1 MANRSASASIKGY
14 MYQFI
19 HTIKDILDNEDY
31 IVNIIEGIE
40 DLDILNGNEIILV
53 QYKYHELQ
61 NFTNSRVAK
70 PIGLMFNNFI
80 DKKENYKY
88 RLAIFMDDELP
99 EIDISR
105 LKDILALKSA
115 QDYISHENI
124 KYCSDNDEI
133 KKFLRVF
140 EWEKTERYIDV
151 ESKIIK
157 QLVNAFKISKE
168 EAETVYLPNAIKKII
183 DLGIQ
188 NDEENRRIKTSD
200 FKSFLNSKKA
210 VSDISFMSR
219 LHGESQAIKL
229 ILQRMKQDGCK
240 KNNMDIVI
248 SFDDGT
254 RYQLEELII
263 NIAKVY
269 FYRGNKSD
277 YRPVTFIVNES
288 SKVKKKIAEIICNSN
303 ETIIFNDGYEDNY
316 FCKEVFNIKPITT
329 NTPQRG
335 KVNDV
340 NYNFKILSKDTFL
353 DNKEG
358 IKFNNGILITV
369 GKANENIV
377 RKFHR
382 IYHLGNLENCSI
394 MDIIGGCNG

>member
-31 IVNIIEGIE
+31 MVNIIERIE
-40 DLDILNGNEIILV
+40 DLDILNGSETILV

-61 NFTNSRVAK
+61 KFTNSLVAK

-80 DKKENYKY
+80 DKREDFKY

-99 EIDISR
+99 EIDINR

-124 KYCSDNDEI
+124 KYCSDKYEI
-133 KKFLRVF
+133 KKFLKVF
-140 EWEKTERYIDV
+140 EWKKTESYLDIETR
-151 ESKIIK
+151 IIK
-157 QLVNAFKISKE
+157 QLVNIFKISKE
-168 EAETVYLPNAIKKII
+168 EIETVYLPNAIKKII

-188 NDEENRRIKTSD
+188 KDEENRKVKTSD
-200 FKSFLNSKKA
+200 FKSFLHSKKTIL
-210 VSDISFMSR
+210 DISFISR
-219 LHGESQAIKL
+219 LHGESQAVKL

-240 KNNMDIVI
+240 KNNMDVVI
-248 SFDDGT
+248 SVDDVT
-254 RYQLEELII
+254 RYQSEELII
-263 NIAKVY
+263 NIAKAY
-269 FYRGNKSD
+269 FYRGNKND
-277 YRPVTFIVNES
+277 YRPVTFIVTKS
-288 SKVKKKIAEIICNSN
+288 SEVKKKIAEIICKSN
-303 ETIIFNDGYEDNY
+303 DPIIFNDGYEDNF
-316 FCKEVFNIKPITT
+316 FCKEVFNINPITT

-353 DNKEG
+353 DNKKD
-358 IKFNNGILITV
+358 IKFNNGILVTV
-369 GKANENIV
+369 GKIDENIV
-377 RKFHR
+377 KKFHKS
-382 IYHLGNLENCSI
+382 YHLGNLENCSI
-394 MDIIGGCNG
+394 MSIIGGYNG